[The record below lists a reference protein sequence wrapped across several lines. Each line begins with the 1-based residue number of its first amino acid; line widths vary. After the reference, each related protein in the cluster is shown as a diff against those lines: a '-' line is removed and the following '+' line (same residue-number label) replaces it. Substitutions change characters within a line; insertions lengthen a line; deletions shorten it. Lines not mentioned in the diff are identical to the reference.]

1 MLAEKTAYRF
11 TSEGK
16 LPGFNVGASWGFKRY
31 VFDVWIKRLEG
42 ESMIPNYQV
51 FMRPFLEVVN
61 AAGGEE
67 VKLRDVINQLED
79 KFGLS
84 EAEREERLPSGKQT
98 VLDNRIGWART
109 YLTKA
114 GLLEVTRRAHFVI
127 TERGL
132 NAISNPH
139 TVIDNQYLKQFDEF
153 IAFKDQKNGQP
164 ELCEANQSVA
174 EETTPDE
181 VLRAAFK
188 QINDALASD
197 ILSRTR
203 KVSPAF
209 FEQLLID
216 LLLAMGYGGSN
227 EGMAHTLGRSG
238 DNGVDGVINQ
248 DPLGVDQ
255 IYIQAK
261 RYADGNNISAGEIRD
276 FFGALNLKKAQKGIF
291 ITTSDFTP
299 SAVQTAKD
307 LGMRIVLING
317 KELAKLMLR
326 YNIGSRDEQVIYLK
340 RIDEEFFEL

>member
-1 MLAEKTAYRF
+1 MK
-11 TSEGK
+11 GK
-16 LPGFNVGASWGFKRY
+16 LPGFNVGGSWGFKRY
-31 VFDVWIKRLEG
+31 AFDLWIKRLEG

-51 FMRPFLEVVN
+51 FMRPFLDVVN

-67 VKLRDVINQLED
+67 VKLRDVINQLAD
-79 KFGLS
+79 KFELS

-114 GLLEVTRRAHFVI
+114 GMLEVTRRAHFVI

-132 NAISNPH
+132 NAISNPN

-164 ELCEANQSVA
+164 ELCESNQSVA

-181 VLRAAFK
+181 VLRAAYK